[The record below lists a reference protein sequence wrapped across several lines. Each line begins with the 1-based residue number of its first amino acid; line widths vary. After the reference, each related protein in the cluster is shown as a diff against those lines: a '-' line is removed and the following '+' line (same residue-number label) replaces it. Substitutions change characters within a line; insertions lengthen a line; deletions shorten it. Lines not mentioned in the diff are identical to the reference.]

1 MRNIEENA
9 SENVMRVLV
18 GNKSDLHD
26 RLVISTQQGQALADQ
41 FQIAFFE
48 TSAKSQTSPN
58 VAQMFHFLAEK
69 LLIEEQKQQPNPD
82 REKSTIDVSDK
93 SAMSSF
99 SSCCYSTGTP
109 EK

>member
-1 MRNIEENA
+1 MRI
-9 SENVMRVLV
+9 LV

-41 FQIAFFE
+41 FQINFFE

-58 VAQMFHFLAEK
+58 VANMFHFLTEK
-69 LLIEEQKQQPNPD
+69 LLIEKQGQQQPISDP
-82 REKSTIDVSDK
+82 EKSTVDVSDK
-93 SAMSSF
+93 SAMSTF
-99 SSCCYSTGTP
+99 SSCCYSTSKP